1 MKLEDF
7 KAGKFLQQFKYK
19 SFSPNKINENWIWT
33 DSKINTLLSE
43 ANLRLGELNAF
54 SLYLPNIDYFIKM
67 HIAKEAS
74 TSSKIEGTKT
84 EISEVLMEEK
94 EIDPE
99 RRDDWKEVQNY
110 VEAMNFAIASLK
122 NIPVSTRLLK
132 QCHELL
138 MQDVRGKH
146 KTPGE
151 FRKSQNW
158 IGGATLNDAV
168 FIPPVH
174 NEIPDLMSDMEKFLH
189 NDIIEVPELIRIAI
203 IHYQFETIHPFL
215 DGNGRLGRLLITLY
229 LVSTH
234 LLQKP
239 TLYISDYFERYRTLY
254 YDNLNQ
260 VRITNNLIQWIKFF
274 LVAVIETSKKAIKTL
289 QNILALQK
297 EIEGEKLIKLGK
309 KHAIKAKLLIDH
321 LYNHPLISSAGVA
334 AVLKITPAT
343 ANVLIHQLEKLHIL
357 KEMTG
362 NMRNRLYFF
371 YDYAMLF
378 EDGSEKKN
386 QLTTN

>member
-1 MKLEDF
+1 
-7 KAGKFLQQFKYK
+7 
-19 SFSPNKINENWIWT
+19 
-33 DSKINTLLSE
+33 
-43 ANLRLGELNAF
+43 LNAF
-54 SLYLPNIDYFIKM
+54 SLYVPNIDYFIKM

-84 EISEVLMEEK
+84 EISEVLKEEK
-94 EIDPE
+94 EIEPE
-99 RRDDWKEVQNY
+99 RRNDWKEVQNY
-110 VEAMNFAIASLK
+110 VKAMNFAISSLK
-122 NIPVSTRLLK
+122 DIPVSTRLLK
-132 QCHELL
+132 QCYELL
-138 MQDVRGKH
+138 MQNVRGKH

-168 FIPPVH
+168 FIPTVH
-174 NEIPDLMSDMEKFLH
+174 SEIPDLMSDLEKFLH
-189 NDIIEVPELIRIAI
+189 KDNIEVPELIRIAI
-203 IHYQFETIHPFL
+203 VHYQFETIHPFL

-229 LVSTH
+229 LVSNQ

-260 VRITNNLIQWIKFF
+260 VRITNNIIQWIKFF

-289 QNILALQK
+289 QNILALQR

-309 KHAIKAKLLIDH
+309 KHAVKAKLLIEH
-321 LYNHPLISSAGVA
+321 LYNSPYTNTTIVA
-334 AVLKITPAT
+334 DILKITPAT
-343 ANVLIHQLEKLHIL
+343 ANVLIHKLEQLGIL
-357 KEMTG
+357 KEITG
-362 NMRNRLYFF
+362 NMRNRIYYF

-378 EDGSEKKN
+378 EDESDIEEQN
-386 QLTTN
+386 QE